1 MSAFFNSDPPIFH
14 HVFRVHVFGVP
25 SYLQVAKSII
35 MIIFILQYFSL
46 VAFVV
51 KKNGLLTKLQNIV
64 IGWGVGVGIT
74 LVVVSLEYKNYG
86 GYSADKQAAL

>member
-1 MSAFFNSDPPIFH
+1 MCLESLH
-14 HVFRVHVFGVP
+14 TYRWVHCTQQG
-25 SYLQVAKSII
+25 L
-35 MIIFILQYFSL
+35 YFQSQLSSL

-86 GYSADKQAAL
+86 GQYFVSREQPLSTWWYV

>member
-1 MSAFFNSDPPIFH
+1 MCLESLH
-14 HVFRVHVFGVP
+14 TYRWVP
-25 SYLQVAKSII
+25 CTQQGL
-35 MIIFILQYFSL
+35 YFQSQLSSL

-86 GYSADKQAAL
+86 GQYFVSREQLLSTWWYVE

>member
-1 MSAFFNSDPPIFH
+1 MCLESLH
-14 HVFRVHVFGVP
+14 TYRQVP
-25 SYLQVAKSII
+25 CTQQGLYLQSQ
-35 MIIFILQYFSL
+35 LSSL

-86 GYSADKQAAL
+86 GQYFVSREQLLSTWGYVE